1 MVCEFGNKN
10 ILCFILQLFQEGK
23 LTGTKVALLKSK
35 YTELHDTLKRYFKKF
50 ECFSKCLVM
59 YYLTYSQL

>member
-1 MVCEFGNKN
+1 M
-10 ILCFILQLFQEGK
+10 LQLFQEGK